1 MSVRSPQNLPPPL
14 EIPELGEAP
23 LGSDAGSKQVASWHS
38 ERESYFRE
46 ALLQQKARRRGR
58 AGGAEQHLPILGTF
72 WGDRLVPPVGACG
85 GPFPV
90 TALCH
95 LEGNVTTAIVIN
107 SSGLIRT
114 TDRNR
119 KCFLFI
125 SCKHSYRKLR
135 YLGQEAEVTEDR
147 DRTASR
153 V

>member
-1 MSVRSPQNLPPPL
+1 MSVCSLQNLPPPS
-14 EIPELGEAP
+14 EVPELGEAP
-23 LGSDAGSKQVASWHS
+23 LGSDAGSRQVVSLHS
-38 ERESYFRE
+38 GIVLFQGNSPPAER
-46 ALLQQKARRRGR
+46 RRRGC
-58 AGGAEQHLPILGTF
+58 AGGAEQLLPVLGTF

-95 LEGNVTTAIVIN
+95 LEGNVRTAIVIN

-125 SCKHSYRKLR
+125 SCKHSYRKLS